1 MLRIDCPNCAECP
14 FGDAQ
19 IRGQDGGEWGAY
31 SPAYGCRDE
40 QKIEGLDSERAA
52 VIAAQVLL
60 DIWPAAQLDVPT
72 VVVEG

>member
-1 MLRIDCPNCAECP
+1 MLRADCPNCADCP

-19 IRGQDGGEWGAY
+19 IRGVDGGEWSAHA
-31 SPAYGCRDE
+31 PAYGCRHE
-40 QKIEGLDSERAA
+40 KKIEGLDSERAA

-60 DIWPAAQLDVPT
+60 DIWPAAQIDVPT